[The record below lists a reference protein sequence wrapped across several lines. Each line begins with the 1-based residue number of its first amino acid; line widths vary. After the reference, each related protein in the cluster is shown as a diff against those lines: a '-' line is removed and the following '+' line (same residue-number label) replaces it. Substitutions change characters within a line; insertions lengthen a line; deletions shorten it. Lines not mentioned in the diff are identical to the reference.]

1 MQMLI
6 SGIRKMRFTLV
17 IIDFYLELVLKLI
30 VVLKFVMKTNPM
42 GSSSSSKRILKN
54 VKTCMLQK

>member
-6 SGIRKMRFTLV
+6 SGIRKMRCTLV
-17 IIDFYLELVLKLI
+17 IIDFYLESVLKLI

-42 GSSSSSKRILKN
+42 GSSSSSKRTLKN
-54 VKTCMLQK
+54 VKTCM